1 MVFSVPCEFCKL
13 FCFTTPF
20 MAKTIT
26 EMARL
31 RPERNLNSLQQMPLG
46 ITGIQRILLES
57 VLQVVAVL
65 RVQISQIDQ
74 RSTMIWRSSKWGGS
88 FLTCI
93 SSCSFPCLAKVLWPP
108 LCFTP
113 VAVLLCWI
121 LPHDLTISWCFWLL
135 APNNWGENLGQSV
148 PRCSSGSA

>member
-1 MVFSVPCEFCKL
+1 
-13 FCFTTPF
+13 

-26 EMARL
+26 EMVRL

-74 RSTMIWRSSKWGGS
+74 RSKIN
-88 FLTCI
+88 
-93 SSCSFPCLAKVLWPP
+93 
-108 LCFTP
+108 
-113 VAVLLCWI
+113 
-121 LPHDLTISWCFWLL
+121 HDL
-135 APNNWGENLGQSV
+135 EEQ
-148 PRCSSGSA
+148 

>member
-1 MVFSVPCEFCKL
+1 
-13 FCFTTPF
+13 
-20 MAKTIT
+20 MAKTIA

-74 RSTMIWRSSKWGGS
+74 RSKIN
-88 FLTCI
+88 
-93 SSCSFPCLAKVLWPP
+93 
-108 LCFTP
+108 
-113 VAVLLCWI
+113 
-121 LPHDLTISWCFWLL
+121 HDL
-135 APNNWGENLGQSV
+135 EEQ
-148 PRCSSGSA
+148 

>member
-1 MVFSVPCEFCKL
+1 
-13 FCFTTPF
+13 

-74 RSTMIWRSSKWGGS
+74 RSKIN
-88 FLTCI
+88 
-93 SSCSFPCLAKVLWPP
+93 
-108 LCFTP
+108 
-113 VAVLLCWI
+113 
-121 LPHDLTISWCFWLL
+121 HDL
-135 APNNWGENLGQSV
+135 EEQ
-148 PRCSSGSA
+148 